1 MNVANDVESPHLVAT
16 TRMFVVGFGTKPGVE
31 YMINIQPRD
40 EGSKITFGPV
50 YNTAGCRQHW
60 RSVAEAWLPD
70 SPEQLVI
77 AINASYESND
87 LIGQGEIDFKPY
99 GAGYQ
104 ATFVAKE
111 AVQ

>member
-1 MNVANDVESPHLVAT
+1 
-16 TRMFVVGFGTKPGVE
+16 
-31 YMINIQPRD
+31 
-40 EGSKITFGPV
+40 
-50 YNTAGCRQHW
+50 
-60 RSVAEAWLPD
+60 
-70 SPEQLVI
+70 VI